1 MRFRL
6 VVDGEGHD
14 VEVEPS
20 SQGYAVRVDGAAYEV
35 RTKTGPEGFQVRLG
49 RRVHRIAFRGRFALV
64 DGQAHDV
71 IVASL
76 EERTRATSGTMRGP
90 AASIEV
96 RPPMPGRV
104 VLVPIREGSHVRR
117 GDALAVLE
125 AMKMQN
131 EIPAP
136 SDGIVRRV
144 GVKEGESIGSD
155 RVIAVI
161 EATRGAA

>member
-1 MRFRL
+1 
-6 VVDGEGHD
+6 
-14 VEVEPS
+14 
-20 SQGYAVRVDGAAYEV
+20 
-35 RTKTGPEGFQVRLG
+35 
-49 RRVHRIAFRGRFALV
+49 
-64 DGQAHDV
+64 
-71 IVASL
+71 
-76 EERTRATSGTMRGP
+76 
-90 AASIEV
+90 
-96 RPPMPGRV
+96 MPGRV